1 MFHCLWLTP
10 TGVCG
15 CSGGDKIA
23 LKCGLKLWKKVFG
36 LGLIWLSSYTY
47 MYVVCR
53 CWEEEGLVEHTV
65 WIKKLLETTWLD
77 LTWLNLTQLNLT
89 WLNSTRL
96 WSWRHTLC
104 MAQLHPLCYWMVF
117 FYLFWG
123 SLLQQNWLWSF
134 SNILH
139 AQWAKFQQNNL

>member
-15 CSGGDKIA
+15 CSGGDKNA

-65 WIKKLLETTWLD
+65 WMKKLLETTWLD
-77 LTWLNLTQLNLT
+77 LTWLDLTWLDSTRLDSTWLDLTRLDSTWLDLTRLDSTWLNLT
-89 WLNSTRL
+89 WLDLTQLDST
-96 WSWRHTLC
+96 
-104 MAQLHPLCYWMVF
+104 
-117 FYLFWG
+117 
-123 SLLQQNWLWSF
+123 
-134 SNILH
+134 
-139 AQWAKFQQNNL
+139 

>member
-1 MFHCLWLTP
+1 MLHSFRCTMNYKGSKINFLWLILFKKKLKSHMSQNPKSRIIWSKTQETLCLQGMFHCLWLTP

-65 WIKKLLETTWLD
+65 WIKKNYCLISRIFIID
-77 LTWLNLTQLNLT
+77 
-89 WLNSTRL
+89 
-96 WSWRHTLC
+96 C
-104 MAQLHPLCYWMVF
+104 V
-117 FYLFWG
+117 G
-123 SLLQQNWLWSF
+123 
-134 SNILH
+134 
-139 AQWAKFQQNNL
+139 